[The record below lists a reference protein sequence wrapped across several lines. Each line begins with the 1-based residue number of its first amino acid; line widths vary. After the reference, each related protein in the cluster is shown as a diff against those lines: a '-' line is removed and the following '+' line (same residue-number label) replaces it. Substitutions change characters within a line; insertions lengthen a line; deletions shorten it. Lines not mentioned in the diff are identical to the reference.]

1 MHEGGG
7 GALIVFLLVF
17 VRFNLQGWL
26 DGIYRYINHSP
37 ARVQF
42 HEIFLG
48 LNHCVLLPSLPRSAI
63 SLNASK
69 NSSSS

>member
-26 DGIYRYINHSP
+26 DGIY
-37 ARVQF
+37 
-42 HEIFLG
+42 
-48 LNHCVLLPSLPRSAI
+48 
-63 SLNASK
+63 
-69 NSSSS
+69 